1 MIALPY
7 STCVWVW
14 KLLEPLGKKIL
25 TDVICETPLAHCTN
39 FACEF
44 FCFLVGSGW
53 GGGLFCDNDLFSEN

>member
-7 STCVWVW
+7 STCVRVW

-44 FCFLVGSGW
+44 FLFFGGEWLGGFGAFL
-53 GGGLFCDNDLFSEN
+53 